1 MYQRHWIRD
10 AAGLPVF
17 ISSGHMEVFCFLVCE
32 KVALQRL
39 SHGFVQDMVEK
50 IEILSDFES

>member
-1 MYQRHWIRD
+1 
-10 AAGLPVF
+10 
-17 ISSGHMEVFCFLVCE
+17 MEVFCFLACE

-39 SHGFVQDMVEK
+39 SHGFVQDMKK